1 MVLETVEAAVK
12 TAVAK
17 RDYLYANPVGYFM
30 ASMLAG
36 LYVGLGIV
44 LIFTIGG
51 PLAQAGHPALK
62 LLMGASFGIAL
73 TLVVFA
79 GAELFTGNTL
89 YMTLGWLRGGVRV
102 RDLALVWIISWIGNL
117 AGALALCAAVVHVG
131 SLGHARDLIA
141 TVSTAKMG
149 AAPSVLLVSGVLC
162 NLLVC
167 LALWTASRTRSD
179 AAKIILICMCLM
191 AFIASGFEHSIANMT
206 LLGVGVLGQVADG
219 IGWGGY
225 FHNLLWVT
233 LGNTLGGAVILAGAF
248 HLMAGSTKT
257 TNPEGSK
264 A

>member
-1 MVLETVEAAVK
+1 MVLETVEAAVR

-44 LIFTIGG
+44 LIFAIGG

-89 YMTLGWLRGGVRV
+89 YMTLGWLRGGVRA
-102 RDLALVWIISWIGNL
+102 RDLALVWGVSWVGNL
-117 AGALALCAAVVHVG
+117 VGALTLCAAVVHVG
-131 SLGHARDLIA
+131 SLGHARELIA
-141 TVSTAKMG
+141 TVSSAKMG
-149 AAPSVLLVSGVLC
+149 AAPSVLLVSGLLC

-179 AAKIILICMCLM
+179 AAKIILISMCLL

-206 LLGVGVLGQVADG
+206 LLGVGVLGPGVVCV
-219 IGWGGY
+219 GWSG
-225 FHNLLWVT
+225 
-233 LGNTLGGAVILAGAF
+233 
-248 HLMAGSTKT
+248 
-257 TNPEGSK
+257 
-264 A
+264 